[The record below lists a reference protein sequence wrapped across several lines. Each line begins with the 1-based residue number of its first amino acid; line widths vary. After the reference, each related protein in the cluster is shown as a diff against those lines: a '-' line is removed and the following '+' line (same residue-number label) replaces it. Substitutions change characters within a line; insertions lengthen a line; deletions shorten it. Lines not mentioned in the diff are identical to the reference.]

1 MDKATKVKLI
11 ALEGQILIL
20 VLQGTLSV
28 LDFTEAP
35 KQRALQSETSLPAV
49 GRTEYSQRWVE
60 GHSDQ
65 RSSLGYRLQSRK
77 EDVK

>member
-11 ALEGQILIL
+11 ALEERILIL
-20 VLQGTLSV
+20 VLHGPLSV

-35 KQRALQSETSLPAV
+35 KQRALKSEKFLPAV
-49 GRTEYSQRWVE
+49 GRTEYSQGGE